1 MSLTV
6 DILDG
11 SAYVE
16 GHFPGRPILP
26 GVVQLALALRSLTP
40 RTVRRLVLAR
50 FRRLVAPPVQLTFS
64 VRDTATGSVRID
76 VAREGATV
84 SSIEMFP
91 GAVEPAESW
100 EIAVASRRVASPPSI
115 ESLLPHRGP
124 MLFVDRIVGEA
135 DDGLT
140 CSARIPAGCALVERG
155 QAPAVAALEA
165 AAQTAGVWEAL
176 RASRAGESAARM
188 GFLVSARDV
197 ELYETGVPADA
208 PLMASV
214 RLAAHA
220 GSLAHYAVEVSCE
233 THPVLRGTIGAYLEE
248 PALSG
253 HTERKQN
260 H

>member
-6 DILDG
+6 DIPDG

-26 GVVQLALALRSLTP
+26 GIVQLALALRALERP
-40 RTVRRLVLAR
+40 VRRLVLAR
-50 FRRLVAPPVQLTFS
+50 FRRLVAPPAQLTFT
-64 VRDTATGSVRID
+64 VRDTAKGSARID
-76 VAREGATV
+76 VARAGASV
-84 SSIEMFP
+84 SSIEVVS
-91 GAVEPAESW
+91 GAVEPAGSW
-100 EIAVASRRVASPPSI
+100 ETAVAARRVVSPPPI

-135 DDGLT
+135 DDGVT
-140 CSARIPAGCALVERG
+140 CSARIPGGCALVERG

-176 RASRAGESAARM
+176 RASRAGGAAARM

-197 ELYETGVPADA
+197 ELYETDVPAEA
-208 PLMASV
+208 TLLASV

-248 PALSG
+248 PALSA